1 MMHQTKWIGL
11 SLALHLTAAAGM
23 TVVAA
28 RNAERPPK
36 AIMVMLDKL
45 DSPDRPQSA
54 ARQAQI
60 RAIERPV
67 IRNTPL
73 ATRPETTKS
82 EPVAR
87 TLQPVMPSRISTNQP
102 PGQNQT
108 RIVPKDSPVAD
119 PAVPSRPTPVNVTP
133 QPAQTTASGGQ
144 SVAQRTQQRYL
155 KEHFIYIRNLIT
167 QQLVYPPMAR
177 KMGWS
182 GKVVVAFV
190 IAEDGAVHNIRV
202 VESSGFSI
210 LDRSAV
216 ETVRTTAPFPNPPVR
231 AEIIVPIYF
240 QLMQ

>member
-67 IRNTPL
+67 IRNSP
-73 ATRPETTKS
+73 ASARPETTKP
-82 EPVAR
+82 EPRAPA
-87 TLQPVMPSRISTNQP
+87 LPAAIAESNITNQP
-102 PGQNQT
+102 SDQELTKIPQKGT
-108 RIVPKDSPVAD
+108 PDTDPV
-119 PAVPSRPTPVNVTP
+119 VPSRPTLVNVTP
-133 QPAQTTASGGQ
+133 QPAQETASGGQ
-144 SVAQRTQQRYL
+144 SVAQRTHQRYL